1 MYASIRALVVSL
13 AVLMILTGIGYP
25 LLTYGLAQILFPS
38 QANGSLV
45 KRDGRVIGS
54 LLIGQN
60 FDADRYFW
68 GRPSAI
74 ASGAYDA
81 ASSSGSN
88 LAPSNPA
95 LAQAVASRSDTLAN
109 AHGKPDA
116 AIPLDLVTA
125 SGSGL
130 DPHLTVAAAYY
141 QIDRVAAA
149 RGLDPSVVRAV
160 VDRHVESP
168 LLGFLGQRHVNV
180 LAINLALDDHE

>member
-13 AVLMILTGIGYP
+13 AVLTILTGIGYP
-25 LLTYGLAQILFPS
+25 LLTYGLAQVLFPS
-38 QANGSLV
+38 QANGSLL

-60 FDADRYFW
+60 FDEARYFW

-74 ASGAYDA
+74 ASGPYDA

-95 LAQAVASRSDTLAN
+95 LALAVASRSDTLAKAN
-109 AHGKPDA
+109 GKPNA
-116 AIPLDLVTA
+116 PIPLDLLTA

-149 RGLDPSVVRAV
+149 RGLDPSVVRSV
-160 VDRHVESP
+160 VDRHIESP

-180 LAINLALDDHE
+180 LAINLALDDH